1 MRTFARVIRGRRR
14 GRWWLAALALA
25 ASGLLIQRKS
35 RAVEA
40 DYPPLGTFL
49 DVDGVRLHVL
59 VRGKGEPLLLL
70 HGNGSNVLDLELSG
84 LLERAAERYQ
94 VIAIDRPGFGYS
106 SRPRGTVW
114 TPQAQAR
121 LIHGALAQ
129 LGVVRPIVAAH
140 STGTQVA
147 LALALEF
154 PEDVRSLALLSGYY
168 FPSLRPE
175 LALATPAMPFIGAVL
190 RHTLAPWIGLLIW
203 PLQLRRLFAPAEVTP
218 SFRAYPAWM
227 SLRPGALRASA
238 AESALAP
245 MAAAALRRH
254 YRELAVPV
262 VILAGADDRFIDPG
276 WNSVRLH
283 RELPTSELTLAP
295 GAGHMVHHIV
305 PEEVMTAIDAA
316 AAAPWPIDATRP
328 PGASSRAGRV
338 QPVEAPA
345 S

>member
-1 MRTFARVIRGRRR
+1 
-14 GRWWLAALALA
+14 
-25 ASGLLIQRKS
+25 
-35 RAVEA
+35 
-40 DYPPLGTFL
+40 
-49 DVDGVRLHVL
+49 
-59 VRGKGEPLLLL
+59 
-70 HGNGSNVLDLELSG
+70 
-84 LLERAAERYQ
+84 
-94 VIAIDRPGFGYS
+94 
-106 SRPRGTVW
+106 
-114 TPQAQAR
+114 
-121 LIHGALAQ
+121 
-129 LGVVRPIVAAH
+129 
-140 STGTQVA
+140 
-147 LALALEF
+147 
-154 PEDVRSLALLSGYY
+154 
-168 FPSLRPE
+168 
-175 LALATPAMPFIGAVL
+175 MPFIGAVL

-227 SLRPGALRASA
+227 SLRPSALRASA

-316 AAAPWPIDATRP
+316 AAAPWPIV
-328 PGASSRAGRV
+328 GIEGE
-338 QPVEAPA
+338 VELYPAP
-345 S
+345 